1 MKALLLL
8 FVPLLLSSQARAVEV
23 LTSIKP
29 LQLIASA
36 ITQGGPEPQLLLPPG
51 SSPHDYALRPS
62 DVRKVK
68 KADLVLW
75 VGPELEVFLTRLLED
90 QANSLALLSEFNVNV
105 LNTEHDHDHDSEH
118 KHDSAHNHK
127 DADQHEDAHHSH
139 EISDAHNT
147 DKIVVANPDEAESH
161 DHSGQDAHIWLDPH
175 QANNIAE
182 LLAAR
187 LIELDP
193 NSIDR
198 YQENLAT
205 FQARL
210 KKADQKITAQ
220 LAPAKGIGY
229 FVFHDAYGHWERHYQ
244 LSSLGHFTVNPARA
258 PGAKTVASIHQA
270 LKQSQAVCVFAEPQ
284 FQPAVVNAVLRNTQA
299 RSGILDPL
307 ATDITPSPDSYFVFM
322 QQLADAMTGCL
333 LGSADPAR

>member
-8 FVPLLLSSQARAVEV
+8 FVPLLLISQARAVEV

-36 ITQGGPEPQLLLPPG
+36 ITEGGPPPKLLLPPG

-68 KADLVLW
+68 QADLVLW
-75 VGPELEVFLTRLLED
+75 VGPELEVFLTRLLEE
-90 QANSLALLSEFNVNV
+90 QTNSLALLSV
-105 LNTEHDHDHDSEH
+105 LNAAEITGAEHEHDDTAPH
-118 KHDSAHNHK
+118 AHPGQ
-127 DADQHEDAHHSH
+127 DTQVAH
-139 EISDAHNT
+139 EI
-147 DKIVVANPDEAESH
+147 DKVVIANADE
-161 DHSGQDAHIWLDPH
+161 DHHHHHEGQDPHIWLDPH
-175 QANNIAE
+175 QANDIAA

-198 YQENLAT
+198 YQHNLAV

-210 KKADQKITAQ
+210 NTADQRIAAQ
-220 LAPAKGIGY
+220 LASVKGIGY
-229 FVFHDAYGHWERHYQ
+229 FVFHDAYGYWERHYQ
-244 LSSLGHFTVNPARA
+244 LPSLGHFTVNPSRA

-284 FQPAVVNAVLRNTQA
+284 FKPAVVSAVLRNTVA
-299 RSGILDPL
+299 RSGVLDPL
-307 ATDITPSPDSYFVFM
+307 ATDIIPGPDSYFVFM
-322 QQLADAMTGCL
+322 QQLADAMTECL
-333 LGSADPAR
+333 LGSQDPVR

>member
-1 MKALLLL
+1 MKTLLLL
-8 FVPLLLSSQARAVEV
+8 FVSLLLSSQARAVEV

-36 ITQGGPEPQLLLPPG
+36 ITQGGSAPQLLLPPG

-90 QANSLALLSEFNVNV
+90 QTNSLALLPE
-105 LNTEHDHDHDSEH
+105 LNANALNAEHDSDHG
-118 KHDSAHNHK
+118 HK
-127 DADQHEDAHHSH
+127 DAHHHEDAHHSH

-175 QANNIAE
+175 QANNIAA

-193 NSIDR
+193 DSIDR

-210 KKADQKITAQ
+210 KKADQKIAAQ
-220 LAPAKGIGY
+220 LAPVKGIGY